1 MPDETPTVAE
11 IGPTEA
17 RRLVVE
23 GGFLLDV
30 REVDEWEAGH
40 APEATHLPMGEVGD
54 RIAEIPDD
62 RVIVCMCRVGGRSG
76 AVAAALADAGF
87 EVRNAGG
94 GMLAWEAEGLPVVT
108 DAGGTGRVI

>member
-1 MPDETPTVAE
+1 MPDESPAIPEV
-11 IGPTEA
+11 GPTEA
-17 RRLVVE
+17 RRLVEE

-30 REVDEWEAGH
+30 REVEEWDAGH
-40 APEATHLPMGEVGD
+40 APEAAHLPMGEVAD
-54 RIAEIPDD
+54 RLDELPKD
-62 RVIVCMCRVGGRSG
+62 RVVVCMCRVGGRSG

-108 DAGGTGRVI
+108 DAGGTGRII